1 MNKINISSINDFEP
15 AIKGKRLILFGAGRA
30 LQGFFMNFAGKDFLT
45 QVAYAVDNNK
55 TIQHTVIS
63 VGSRDL
69 RIESPEYLEKDVSK
83 DIVIIV
89 TNNLNPEIYIQ
100 LDNMPQLKD
109 IQVYSGKELSE
120 LLIDEQLVNVQLQDS
135 FKVYSEIQIP
145 KVIHYC
151 WFGGNPIPLQY
162 KEWMASWKK
171 FCPDYEIMEW
181 NESNYDFRKN
191 PYMEQAY
198 KAGKWAFV
206 SDYARLDI
214 IYEHGGLY
222 FDTDVE
228 LIKNMDDFLYQDG
241 FGGYQPDRRFAS
253 GLGIGARKGLAVLKK
268 FRDLYDDRNFVDF
281 EKKSERW
288 SKKIKITPDILTEYL
303 SEHGYNYTNGIVDID
318 GFRIYPAPVL
328 CGLIGQKLYLT
339 DKTYAIH
346 HFAGSWMPEK

>member
-120 LLIDEQLVNVQLQDS
+120 LLIDEQLVNVQLPDS

-191 PYMEQAY
+191 
-198 KAGKWAFV
+198 
-206 SDYARLDI
+206 RLFI
-214 IYEHGGLY
+214 
-222 FDTDVE
+222 
-228 LIKNMDDFLYQDG
+228 
-241 FGGYQPDRRFAS
+241 
-253 GLGIGARKGLAVLKK
+253 
-268 FRDLYDDRNFVDF
+268 
-281 EKKSERW
+281 
-288 SKKIKITPDILTEYL
+288 
-303 SEHGYNYTNGIVDID
+303 
-318 GFRIYPAPVL
+318 
-328 CGLIGQKLYLT
+328 
-339 DKTYAIH
+339 
-346 HFAGSWMPEK
+346 